1 MATLHPAIHAGFASL
16 EFYSLTEA
24 GMQKIVEEYP
34 GLAAPLKFLEESSM
48 SGKSKETY
56 TKAIVYLV
64 KRIQRALTL
73 TPAIVDDAMKTAGF
87 YPLDSARIMYNM
99 WEHFE
104 YLSPTE
110 ANEAIRIA
118 EGPCRD
124 IFRRDGM
131 ILPDATVAAVEA
143 SEILGPIVVF
153 PEIPANF
160 DKRVINR
167 QSTTDLSHKE
177 VHAWRARR
185 IAEVQASEEAKASRK
200 ATAAELE
207 RKLGQRMSICKDG
220 EGIVDCNG
228 FTQFKCK
235 CKDSRTFSSAKEFK
249 AHENLKQHKCAF
261 GKVDENGDYVK

>member
-1 MATLHPAIHAGFASL
+1 
-16 EFYSLTEA
+16 
-24 GMQKIVEEYP
+24 MQKIVEEYP

-64 KRIQRALTL
+64 KLILQRALTL

-87 YPLDSARIMYNM
+87 YPLDSARIMYNT

-131 ILPDATVAAVEA
+131 IFPDATVAGVEA

-153 PEIPANF
+153 PEIPADL
-160 DKRVINR
+160 DKRVLNR
-167 QSTTDLSHKE
+167 QSTSDLSHKE
-177 VHAWRARR
+177 VHAWRSRR

-207 RKLGQRMSICKDG
+207 RKLGQRRKKYMQG
-220 EGIVDCNG
+220 W
-228 FTQFKCK
+228 
-235 CKDSRTFSSAKEFK
+235 RR
-249 AHENLKQHKCAF
+249 HR
-261 GKVDENGDYVK
+261 